1 MGLVR
6 NTESEV
12 LTEVKN
18 EVHPFPRGG
27 TGGEVAQ
34 WVKALTA
41 KADDPS
47 SVPSTQTTEGERAAL
62 LDIACFKNE
71 RDGQLTNFEECSVR

>member
-1 MGLVR
+1 MGLAR
-6 NTESEV
+6 NAESEV
-12 LTEVKN
+12 LTEVIN

-27 TGGEVAQ
+27 MGGEVAQ

-47 SVPSTQTTEGERAAL
+47 SVPSTKTTGERAGL
-62 LDIACFKNE
+62 LDIACFEKE
-71 RDGQLTNFEECSVR
+71 RDSQLTNFEERSVR